1 MTRAHTLGFPR
12 IGAKR
17 ELKFA
22 LESYWRGETTQAE
35 LIATGKSLRDRHWQA
50 QRTAGV
56 NLLPVGDFA
65 WYDQVLGTS
74 LLVDAVPARHR
85 HGDTDLDTLFRVAR
99 GRAPTGPAAAA
110 AEMTK
115 WFNTNYHYL
124 VPEFS
129 RDQRFKLG
137 WSQLFDEVE
146 EAKALGLPVKAVLLG
161 PVSYL
166 WLGKEK
172 ESGFSRLELLDR
184 LLIVYQ
190 EILAKLAAQG
200 VEWVQID
207 EPALAL
213 DLPDEWRLAY
223 LNAYERLSGPCKL
236 LLTTYFGSVAHQR
249 DIITSLK
256 VDGLH
261 LDLVAAPE
269 QLETL
274 VPHLPAQW
282 VLSAGVINGRN
293 VWRAN
298 LAKLAPTLKAL
309 KEKLGER
316 LWVASSCSLLHSPVD
331 LTLEHEL
338 DPQTRSWFAFA
349 LQKCY
354 ELGLLSDYLD
364 GGDLD
369 KITAYSQ
376 PIVDRESDS
385 RVHKKAVQ
393 SRLASLTNS
402 DFDRQ
407 SAYPVRAQAQRNDLK
422 LPLLPTT
429 TIGSFPQ
436 TSEIRVLRQ
445 EWRAG
450 RIDDSAYEAGIQ
462 AQIKDAIER
471 QEAIGLDVLVHGE
484 AERNDMVEYFGELL
498 DGFAITRFGWVQSYG
513 SRCVKPPVI
522 TTDIDR
528 PTPMTLEWTKF
539 AQSLTDKP
547 VKGMLTGPVTILCWS
562 FPREDVSRE
571 QSALQI
577 GLAIRDEVA
586 DLEAAGIKIIQIDEP
601 AIREGLP
608 LRKQDHQAYLD
619 WAVRAFRLSASPVV
633 DSTQIHTHMCYSDFN
648 LIIEAVAALDAD
660 VITIETSRSQMQL
673 LEAFERFNYP
683 NEIGPGVYDIHSPNV
698 PSQGWIEDLIRK
710 AAKQIPADRLWVN
723 PDCGLKTRGWEET
736 EAALKVMVNAT
747 KALRTELA

>member
-1 MTRAHTLGFPR
+1 M
-12 IGAKR
+12 
-17 ELKFA
+17 
-22 LESYWRGETTQAE
+22 
-35 LIATGKSLRDRHWQA
+35 
-50 QRTAGV
+50 
-56 NLLPVGDFA
+56 
-65 WYDQVLGTS
+65 LGTS

-124 VPEFS
+124 VPEFY

-223 LNAYERLSGPCKL
+223 LKAYERLSGPLQAAAHHL
-236 LLTTYFGSVAHQR
+236 LRVRGPSARHHHQSEGGRPAPGS
-249 DIITSLK
+249 
-256 VDGLH
+256 GGC
-261 LDLVAAPE
+261 PE
-269 QLETL
+269 QLGDPGPAPAGPVGTL
-274 VPHLPAQW
+274 GGCHQRPQRLACQPGQ
-282 VLSAGVINGRN
+282 AGADPQGLERKA
-293 VWRAN
+293 WRAPLGGLLLF
-298 LAKLAPTLKAL
+298 LAAQPGGFDPGARA
-309 KEKLGER
+309 G
-316 LWVASSCSLLHSPVD
+316 SP
-331 LTLEHEL
+331 
-338 DPQTRSWFAFA
+338 DPQLVRLRPA
-349 LQKCY
+349 KCY

-364 GGDLD
+364 GGALD
-369 KITAYSQ
+369 KIEAYSQ

-407 SAYPVRAQAQRNDLK
+407 SACPVRADAQRSDLK

-445 EWRAG
+445 
-450 RIDDSAYEAGIQ
+450 
-462 AQIKDAIER
+462 
-471 QEAIGLDVLVHGE
+471 
-484 AERNDMVEYFGELL
+484 
-498 DGFAITRFGWVQSYG
+498 
-513 SRCVKPPVI
+513 
-522 TTDIDR
+522 
-528 PTPMTLEWTKF
+528 
-539 AQSLTDKP
+539 
-547 VKGMLTGPVTILCWS
+547 
-562 FPREDVSRE
+562 
-571 QSALQI
+571 
-577 GLAIRDEVA
+577 GLAC
-586 DLEAAGIKIIQIDEP
+586 
-601 AIREGLP
+601 
-608 LRKQDHQAYLD
+608 
-619 WAVRAFRLSASPVV
+619 RAHR
-633 DSTQIHTHMCYSDFN
+633 
-648 LIIEAVAALDAD
+648 
-660 VITIETSRSQMQL
+660 
-673 LEAFERFNYP
+673 
-683 NEIGPGVYDIHSPNV
+683 
-698 PSQGWIEDLIRK
+698 
-710 AAKQIPADRLWVN
+710 
-723 PDCGLKTRGWEET
+723 
-736 EAALKVMVNAT
+736 
-747 KALRTELA
+747 

>member
-1 MTRAHTLGFPR
+1 
-12 IGAKR
+12 
-17 ELKFA
+17 
-22 LESYWRGETTQAE
+22 
-35 LIATGKSLRDRHWQA
+35 
-50 QRTAGV
+50 
-56 NLLPVGDFA
+56 
-65 WYDQVLGTS
+65 
-74 LLVDAVPARHR
+74 
-85 HGDTDLDTLFRVAR
+85 
-99 GRAPTGPAAAA
+99 AAAA

-207 EPALAL
+207 EPALTL

-223 LNAYERLSGPCKL
+223 LNAYERLAGPCKL

-282 VLSAGVINGRN
+282 VISAGVINGRN

-309 KEKLGER
+309 KARLGER

-331 LTLEHEL
+331 LTLEQEL

-349 LQKCY
+349 LQKCF
-354 ELGLLSDYLD
+354 ELGLLREYLD
-364 GGDLD
+364 GGELD

-402 DFDRQ
+402 DFDRH
-407 SAYPVRAQAQRNDLK
+407 SPYPVRAELQRSDLK

-436 TSEIRVLRQ
+436 TSQIRVLRQ
-445 EWRAG
+445 DWRAG
-450 RIDDSAYEAGIQ
+450 RIDDSTYEAGIK
-462 AQIKDAIER
+462 AEIRDAIAR

-522 TTDIDR
+522 TRDIDR
-528 PTPMTLEWTKF
+528 
-539 AQSLTDKP
+539 
-547 VKGMLTGPVTILCWS
+547 
-562 FPREDVSRE
+562 
-571 QSALQI
+571 
-577 GLAIRDEVA
+577 
-586 DLEAAGIKIIQIDEP
+586 
-601 AIREGLP
+601 
-608 LRKQDHQAYLD
+608 
-619 WAVRAFRLSASPVV
+619 
-633 DSTQIHTHMCYSDFN
+633 
-648 LIIEAVAALDAD
+648 
-660 VITIETSRSQMQL
+660 
-673 LEAFERFNYP
+673 
-683 NEIGPGVYDIHSPNV
+683 
-698 PSQGWIEDLIRK
+698 
-710 AAKQIPADRLWVN
+710 
-723 PDCGLKTRGWEET
+723 
-736 EAALKVMVNAT
+736 
-747 KALRTELA
+747 

>member
-35 LIATGKSLRDRHWQA
+35 LVAVGKTLRERHWQA
-50 QRTAGV
+50 QHAAGV

-85 HGDTDLDTLFRVAR
+85 HGETDLDTLFRVAR
-99 GRAPTGPAAAA
+99 GRAPTGPSAAA

-137 WSQLFDEVE
+137 WRQLFDEVE

-161 PVSYL
+161 PISYL

-207 EPALAL
+207 EPALTL

-223 LNAYERLSGPCKL
+223 LNAYERLAGPCKL
-236 LLTTYFGSVAHQR
+236 LLTTYFGSAAHQR

-282 VLSAGVINGRN
+282 VISAGVINGRN

-309 KEKLGER
+309 KARLGER

-331 LTLEHEL
+331 LTLEQEL

-349 LQKCY
+349 LQKCF
-354 ELGLLSDYLD
+354 ELGLLRDYLD
-364 GGDLD
+364 GGELD

-385 RVHKKAVQ
+385 RVHKRAVQ
-393 SRLASLTNS
+393 SRLASLANS
-402 DFDRQ
+402 DFDRH
-407 SAYPVRAQAQRNDLK
+407 SPYAVRAELQRADLK

-436 TSEIRVLRQ
+436 TSQIRVLRQ
-445 EWRAG
+445 DWRAG
-450 RIDDSAYEAGIQ
+450 RIDDSAYEAGIK
-462 AQIKDAIER
+462 AEIRDAIER

-522 TTDIDR
+522 TRDIDR
-528 PTPMTLEWTKF
+528 QTPMTLAWTQF

-619 WAVRAFRLSASPVV
+619 WAVRAFRLSASPVA

-698 PSQGWIEDLIRK
+698 PSQSWIEGLLRK
-710 AAKQIPADRLWVN
+710 AAKQIPAERLWVN

-747 KALRTELA
+747 RALRAELA

>member
-1 MTRAHTLGFPR
+1 M
-12 IGAKR
+12 
-17 ELKFA
+17 
-22 LESYWRGETTQAE
+22 
-35 LIATGKSLRDRHWQA
+35 
-50 QRTAGV
+50 
-56 NLLPVGDFA
+56 
-65 WYDQVLGTS
+65 
-74 LLVDAVPARHR
+74 
-85 HGDTDLDTLFRVAR
+85 
-99 GRAPTGPAAAA
+99 
-110 AEMTK
+110 
-115 WFNTNYHYL
+115 
-124 VPEFS
+124 
-129 RDQRFKLG
+129 
-137 WSQLFDEVE
+137 
-146 EAKALGLPVKAVLLG
+146 
-161 PVSYL
+161 
-166 WLGKEK
+166 
-172 ESGFSRLELLDR
+172 
-184 LLIVYQ
+184 
-190 EILAKLAAQG
+190 AAQG

-207 EPALAL
+207 EPALTL

-223 LNAYERLSGPCKL
+223 LNAYERLAGPCKL

-282 VLSAGVINGRN
+282 VISAGVINGRN

-309 KEKLGER
+309 KAKLGER

-331 LTLEHEL
+331 LTLEQEL

-349 LQKCY
+349 LQKCF
-354 ELGLLSDYLD
+354 ELGLLREYLD
-364 GGDLD
+364 GGELD

-402 DFDRQ
+402 DFDRH
-407 SAYPVRAQAQRNDLK
+407 SPYPVRAEQQRSDLK

-436 TSEIRVLRQ
+436 TSQIRVLRQ
-445 EWRAG
+445 DWRAG
-450 RIDDSAYEAGIQ
+450 RIDDSAYEAGIK
-462 AQIKDAIER
+462 AEIRDAIVR

-522 TTDIDR
+522 TRDIDR
-528 PTPMTLEWTKF
+528 PTPMTLEWTRF

-586 DLEAAGIKIIQIDEP
+586 DSGSRWHQDHPDRRTGDPRRLAPAQAGSSGLSRLGG
-601 AIREGLP
+601 AGLP
-608 LRKQDHQAYLD
+608 SEREPGGGQRPDPHSHVLQRLQPHHRGGGGAGCGRDHHRDQPQPDAAARSVRTLQLPQRDWPGRLRH
-619 WAVRAFRLSASPVV
+619 P
-633 DSTQIHTHMCYSDFN
+633 
-648 LIIEAVAALDAD
+648 
-660 VITIETSRSQMQL
+660 
-673 LEAFERFNYP
+673 
-683 NEIGPGVYDIHSPNV
+683 
-698 PSQGWIEDLIRK
+698 
-710 AAKQIPADRLWVN
+710 
-723 PDCGLKTRGWEET
+723 
-736 EAALKVMVNAT
+736 
-747 KALRTELA
+747 LA